1 MSRKF
6 SRNSRSATPSSRIM
20 PIAVKEASNRDPS
33 AIKLRAQW
41 ELIYAVTGRWNVTEE
56 LAGEQRPIKTYF
68 RVTIAGDQQ
77 LTVFRNL
84 VTGRWYLEEIA
95 Q

>member
-1 MSRKF
+1 
-6 SRNSRSATPSSRIM
+6 M
-20 PIAVKEASNRDPS
+20 PIAVKEAGNGDPS
-33 AIKLRAQW
+33 AIRLHAQW
-41 ELIYAVTGRWNVTEE
+41 EPIHAVTSRWDVTEE

-77 LTVFRNL
+77 LTVFRNM
-84 VTGRWYLEEIA
+84 VTGRWYVEEIA